1 MSSTD
6 RIKSVNFHITS
17 KCNYHCRFCYTKHLN
32 PDVISFDNAVSI
44 MESLREFGIDKLN
57 FVGGE
62 PLMHPHF
69 FRIVKSASDLGFT
82 VCMTSNASLM
92 TKENIS
98 QMADYISWIGISVDS
113 MNNQIEATLGRGF
126 GNHVTNAISVS
137 DMIHEIGI
145 NLKIN
150 TTVTKLNFRENLKPL
165 IHRLQPRRW
174 KVFQVLHIAGQNDA
188 CIRELGINN
197 EEFGYFVKNHQSVR
211 LRGGIAPV
219 FEQNSAMIDSYFMIG
234 PSGNVIINHGGRYEE
249 ISLETLFNEGCES
262 RIKMCKYTE
271 RNGLYSWN

>member
-1 MSSTD
+1 MD
-6 RIKSVNFHITS
+6 R
-17 KCNYHCRFCYTKHLN
+17 
-32 PDVISFDNAVSI
+32 
-44 MESLREFGIDKLN
+44 LRESGIDKIN

-62 PLMHPHF
+62 PLMHPYF
-69 FRIVKSASDLGFT
+69 FRIVKRASDLGFT

-113 MNNQIEATLGRGF
+113 MNNQTEATLGRGF
-126 GNHVTNAISVS
+126 GNHVTKAISVS
-137 DMIHEIGI
+137 DMIHETGI

-150 TTVTKLNFRENLKPL
+150 TTVTNLNFRENLKPL

-174 KVFQVLHIAGQNDA
+174 KVFQVLHITGQNDA

-211 LRGGIAPV
+211 LRGGIAPI
-219 FEQNSAMIDSYFMIG
+219 FERNNAMIDSYFMIG
-234 PSGNVIINHGGRYEE
+234 PSGNVIINHGGRYQE
-249 ISLETLFNEGCES
+249 ISLDTLLDEGCES
-262 RIKMCKYTE
+262 RINMCKYTE

>member
-1 MSSTD
+1 MA
-6 RIKSVNFHITS
+6 R
-17 KCNYHCRFCYTKHLN
+17 
-32 PDVISFDNAVSI
+32 
-44 MESLREFGIDKLN
+44 LRESGIDKIN

-98 QMADYISWIGISVDS
+98 QMADYISWVGISVDS
-113 MNNQIEATLGRGF
+113 MNNKTEATLGRGF
-126 GNHVTNAISVS
+126 GNHVTKAISVS
-137 DMIHEIGI
+137 DIIHEVGI

-150 TTVTKLNFRENLKPL
+150 TTVTKQNFRENLKPL
-165 IHRLQPRRW
+165 IHRFRPQRW
-174 KVFQVLHIAGQNDA
+174 KVFQILHIAGQNDE
-188 CIRELGINN
+188 CIPELGIND
-197 EEFGYFVKNHQSVR
+197 EEFGHFVKNHQSVR
-211 LRGGIAPV
+211 LHGGIAPV

-234 PSGNVIINHGGRYEE
+234 PSGNVIINHDGKYEE
-249 ISLETLFNEGCES
+249 ISLDALLNEGCES
-262 RIKMCKYTE
+262 RINMSKYIE